1 MSPRPRPGSGAPRA
15 RRIAV
20 LAGALALL
28 SVLLAACSSGFDPSS
43 PCTSDGRQAGAYPQ
57 LEARIPTAFRATQ
70 PTSLDSGRICTAD
83 GLATFKSHGVEE
95 LHYAGGVWNT
105 GTQSGVSLATFEN
118 AGDTPLQADWVA
130 EYYQATANV
139 GKNVNSVDVGS
150 YEIAPGIVGKK
161 VDVLNDESY
170 QSVVVWDHD
179 GRIQIALI
187 ADFIRDIQTKAAHE
201 AVVREAVNAWLVAD
215 GITPPAG
222 ISDPTS
228 PTVAPASG

>member
-1 MSPRPRPGSGAPRA
+1 VLLVVLT
-15 RRIAV
+15 AV
-20 LAGALALL
+20 
-28 SVLLAACSSGFDPSS
+28 SVLLSACSSGFDPSS

-57 LEARIPTAFRATQ
+57 LESRIPTAFRSSQ
-70 PTSLDSGRICTAD
+70 PTSLDSGRICTSD
-83 GLATFKSHGVEE
+83 GLATLKSHGVDE

-118 AGDTPLQADWVA
+118 AGEAPLQSDWVA

-150 YEIAPGIVGKK
+150 YEVAPGIVGKK

-179 GRIQIALI
+179 GTIEIALI

-201 AVVREAVNAWLVAD
+201 AVVREAVNAWLVKD

-222 ISDPTS
+222 IPDPT
-228 PTVAPASG
+228 PPAAAPASG